1 MRGLLSNEVLIQIWG
16 KPLISCNTLQM
27 FSQRW
32 DLREF
37 TRARGHVPSAH
48 LNLTPSSCSRVR
60 HLMMIEGSSFKVRI
74 CEIAATHPLKSV
86 TDLSLINRAETVVL
100 SNVMAP
106 SPPILSRDWTKMHPG
121 PPATLHRTQVSF
133 KHLLQL
139 SHNRARIMRT
149 NLKRQLC
156 KPHTTLTLAMQIT
169 CKALQLHLKI
179 KNSRKSWSRET
190 TSLSSMFHVLLR
202 RSSVWRKT

>member
-16 KPLISCNTLQM
+16 KPLISYSTLQM
-27 FSQRW
+27 CSQRW

-48 LNLTPSSCSRVR
+48 LNLTPSSCSRVK
-60 HLMMIEGSSFKVRI
+60 HLMMIEGSSFKVKI
-74 CEIAATHPLKSV
+74 CETAATRPLKSV

-106 SPPILSRDWTKMHPG
+106 SPPILSRDWIKMHPG

-139 SHNRARIMRT
+139 SHNRARITRT

-156 KPHTTLTLAMQIT
+156 KPHITLTLAMQIT
-169 CKALQLHLKI
+169 CRALQLHLKI